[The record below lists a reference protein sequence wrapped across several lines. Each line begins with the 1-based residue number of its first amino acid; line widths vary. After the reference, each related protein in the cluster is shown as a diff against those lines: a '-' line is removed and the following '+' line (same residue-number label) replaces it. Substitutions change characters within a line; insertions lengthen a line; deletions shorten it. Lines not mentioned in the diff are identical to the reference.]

1 MCKSANRE
9 KGGEKEDDVTKIQGN
24 FSNECVCVVAYLR
37 CFRDLMMY

>member
-9 KGGEKEDDVTKIQGN
+9 KGGEKEDDVTKYKVI
-24 FSNECVCVVAYLR
+24 SVMSVCVVAYLR